1 MKLKNIDN
9 WEYTESLN
17 CFLFFA
23 QSIDEMLFNYTLDTY
38 KAPALNSHTLCDEA
52 LVIISEI
59 EKDVINK
66 GSLLPIIA
74 ELKLNLDSDIVSKE
88 IFGDLLNSYKEK
100 LNDTSDLK
108 GLSSTIQLIG
118 SVFRNNIYLNQ
129 IKELLIEK
137 VKSNKAKE
145 DILILTRSF
154 VTELINLGYNSNF
167 IFTKVNQFF
176 FGTKKINKIDQISNF
191 FEIFDFSKSKYQI
204 TFFAPK
210 LFREIK
216 DSSEKMGL
224 KVSEDF
230 DTDDLH
236 PSNKGYVDKLKNE
249 KIFVTS
255 EEESVD
261 YYSAY
266 KNAEKKVEKVA
277 CLFNFFHH
285 KSKLRWMSKILIR
298 NSENGDNF
306 LITVPEPSILNC
318 KDLRPKQASKD
329 LKKTIKNFSLS
340 PNSFRR
346 LDKSLDLHSY
356 ALNSASLENQL
367 INIWTAFETLIPK
380 KVNIQK
386 DRIIQLSDIVIPFQ
400 SIDYIKK
407 LIEHLQKSL
416 IDWNFNKYK
425 YICKSIVE
433 GDNNLEKIGAF
444 VSLAKYEALR
454 KEVYEKLAEENYLLL
469 LNRIFFLNKNLSET
483 DAIKDLISKHAK
495 RIEWHFQRI
504 YRTRNLIIHSG
515 RLFAFTTILIE
526 NLHSYFDI
534 MIKQVFKLTI
544 DEKRINTL
552 EQSFSETQVRYNYH
566 LNFLDQNKG
575 KQLTDENYKRA
586 IFGLN

>member
-9 WEYTESLN
+9 WEYTEALN

-52 LVIISEI
+52 LIIISEI

-66 GSLLPIIA
+66 GSLHSIIE
-74 ELKLNLDSDIVSKE
+74 ELKLSLDKDIVSKQ
-88 IFGDLLNSYKEK
+88 IFGDLMNSYKEK

-118 SVFRNNIYLNQ
+118 SIFQNNIYLNQ
-129 IKELLIEK
+129 TKELLIEK
-137 VKSNKAKE
+137 IKSNKEKE
-145 DILILTRSF
+145 DILILTRIF

-176 FGTKKINKIDQISNF
+176 FGNKKINMIDQISYF

-204 TFFAPK
+204 TFFAPM
-210 LFREIK
+210 LFLEIK
-216 DSSEKMGL
+216 DSSENMGL
-224 KVSEDF
+224 KVSQDF
-230 DTDDLH
+230 NTDDLH
-236 PSNKGYVDKLKNE
+236 PSNKGYVDNFKNE
-249 KIFVTS
+249 KIFVTA

-266 KNAEKKVEKVA
+266 KSAENKIEKVA

-285 KSKLRWMSKILIR
+285 KSKLGWKSKILIR
-298 NSENGDNF
+298 NSENGDNY

-329 LKKTIKNFSLS
+329 LKNTIKNFSLS
-340 PNSFRR
+340 TNSFRR

-356 ALNSASLENQL
+356 ALNTDSLENQL

-407 LIEHLQKSL
+407 LILHLQKSL

-425 YICKSIVE
+425 YICKSVVE

-444 VSLAKYEALR
+444 VSLVKYEALR
-454 KEVYEKLAEENYLLL
+454 NEVYEKLAEDNYLLL

-483 DAIKDLISKHAK
+483 DTIKDLISKHSK
-495 RIEWHFQRI
+495 RIEWHFQRM

-515 RLFAFTTILIE
+515 RLFSFTSILIE

-566 LNFLDQNKG
+566 LNFLNQNKG
-575 KQLTDENYKRA
+575 EQLTDENYKRA
-586 IFGLN
+586 LLGLN